1 MINIVGIEIIDDH
14 SIIQFIYLIYRF
26 LSLDAIPVK
35 RYSIA
40 FYDRIIFLKLDQK
53 IWVIF

>member
-35 RYSIA
+35 RHSIA

-53 IWVIF
+53 I

>member
-53 IWVIF
+53 I